1 MAFDN
6 LRKIQPRLAAELE
19 RVSGEGMMPQS
30 LLFSGVP
37 GSGRLTAALDL
48 AFFITDDDENTLS
61 SEHVVYFASRPFRPE
76 LRAATKLFLSQRTR
90 FSRIFFIRT
99 VRRILLQYHSSI
111 ASLHR
116 ESAGVRAGNDRMEG
130 DRTVFS
136 AASALDEFIL
146 SVEEDRDYSE
156 EEIKSVTEGVAALL
170 TDPVLSVGRKTQGAT
185 IDEIRAVQDWLME
198 GIDEKVVIFENAED
212 YTEGAK
218 NSLLKLLEE
227 PPEHTHLILLS
238 ARPGRLLETILSRV
252 RKFTFPELPGEGVS
266 SFIMDNFHIS
276 GAFTSFDDF
285 FFREGADDGEREAM
299 DGFVDMYS
307 SALISGKVIRG
318 EDEESLFTGLERID
332 GFRYFRESVTAKV
345 MKALEDGTV
354 TPGRASLLW
363 KALSSSL
370 DLADTYNM
378 SIRHALDLALRE
390 ARSVR

>member
-19 RVSGEGMMPQS
+19 RVSGEGLLPQS

-48 AFFITDDDENTLS
+48 AFFLTGDDENTLS
-61 SEHVVYFASRPFRPE
+61 SEHVMYFASRPFRPE

-136 AASALDEFIL
+136 AASALDELIL
-146 SVEEDRDYSE
+146 SAEEDRDYSE
-156 EEIKSVTEGVAALL
+156 EEIKSVTESVSTLL

-252 RKFTFPELPGEGVS
+252 RKFTFPELTGEGVS

-276 GAFTSFDDF
+276 GTFTSFDDF

-332 GFRYFRESVTAKV
+332 GFRYFRESVIAKV
-345 MKALEDGTV
+345 MKALEDGTI

-363 KALSSSL
+363 KALSSNL